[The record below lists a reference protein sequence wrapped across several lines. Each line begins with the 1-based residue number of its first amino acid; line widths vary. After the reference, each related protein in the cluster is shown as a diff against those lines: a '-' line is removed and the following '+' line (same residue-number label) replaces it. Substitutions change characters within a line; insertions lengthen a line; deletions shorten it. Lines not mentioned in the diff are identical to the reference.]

1 MDPNGLINDVSQFV
15 FFQTINDFLRTEIDI
30 FQWNML
36 QSTTMWVGSL
46 ALLLLTMWILIQS
59 YRIVTGQSKEPMMAL
74 VGNSL
79 RSALIIGLATSMAAG
94 SSQLYWTL
102 SDGMSSAITEMV
114 TGNNASPFQ
123 SIDNNLALMQGG
135 MAIVDALDAGGND
148 KLESEKTQDKWF
160 TGIGIAGPGVIAGC
174 MLLLN
179 KIALALFIGFG
190 PLFIMTLMF
199 EQTKSFFSKWLF
211 YGMGTLF
218 SLAVLSVMVGIAM
231 KMVGAVS
238 AAFIANYLTTMAQGG
253 NPSDGINSMA
263 MQQGGLGLILTTLI
277 ISAPPMAA
285 AFFQGTLGQIMTYS
299 PFGNIGR
306 ASESKQ
312 PGMPGYLPPQP
323 NQALPSE
330 RVAQN
335 TFANHSGAGP
345 NNSPATNGDYVKQSP
360 MQSGGQQQ

>member
-1 MDPNGLINDVSQFV
+1 
-15 FFQTINDFLRTEIDI
+15 
-30 FQWNML
+30 
-36 QSTTMWVGSL
+36 
-46 ALLLLTMWILIQS
+46 
-59 YRIVTGQSKEPMMAL
+59 
-74 VGNSL
+74 
-79 RSALIIGLATSMAAG
+79 
-94 SSQLYWTL
+94 
-102 SDGMSSAITEMV
+102 MSSAVTQMV

-135 MAIVDALDAGGND
+135 MAIVDALDTGGND

-190 PLFIMTLMF
+190 PFFIMTLMF

-238 AAFIANYLTTMAQGG
+238 ATFIANYLTAIAQGG

-306 ASESKQ
+306 PSESKQ
-312 PGMPGYLPPQP
+312 PGMAGYLPPQP
-323 NQALPSE
+323 NQALPRE

-335 TFANHSGAGP
+335 TFANHPGAGP
-345 NNSPATNGDYVKQSP
+345 NNSPATNGDYVKQSQ